1 MHTAPSGEECRG
13 GRENIDDARR
23 GRTKGSKKRVG
34 LGLARHLGMA
44 PAPYYKL
51 KLGDDLLQKA
61 NYFSAFSCVQLLKHL
76 IRYAWGNGNSSP
88 NRGFAQ
94 LRQTKNMLSTIQCVG
109 LNMDKTALLQPTDHL
124 FNGGAVQKNKA
135 TKFVLRAKAD
145 LQQLGHGR
153 ELDAC

>member
-1 MHTAPSGEECRG
+1 MRRAPVKCAAG
-13 GRENIDDARR
+13 GRENTDDARR

-34 LGLARHLGMA
+34 LGLARHFTW
-44 PAPYYKL
+44 PL

-61 NYFSAFSCVQLLKHL
+61 NDFNAFSSVQSLKHP
-76 IRYAWGNGNSSP
+76 IRYAWGNGDSSP